1 MSLSNNHVI
10 CPSIVFYKIVFLFLE
25 ASWGFLVYNIK
36 NNKILNDADS
46 ESREKRISE
55 LIDPIAQELKNLQTN
70 VNIIEKHRLESYG
83 RLSEQVEVLAN
94 GTRLLEQALRSPTTR
109 GKWGEIQLQRVLE
122 LAGMSEHI
130 DFYSQKGLDNSSI
143 SPDAIIH
150 LPGKRA
156 LAIDSK
162 APLNSY
168 IEATEAKTEKEKNK
182 FLEQHAKNI
191 RQTAK
196 SVCLK

>member
-1 MSLSNNHVI
+1 MMLILKVG
-10 CPSIVFYKIVFLFLE
+10 KK
-25 ASWGFLVYNIK
+25 NI
-36 NNKILNDADS
+36 
-46 ESREKRISE
+46 E

-109 GKWGEIQLQRVLE
+109 GKWGEIQFQRVLE

-130 DFYSQKGLDNSSI
+130 DFNSQKGLDNSSI
-143 SPDAIIH
+143 RPDAIIH
-150 LPGKRA
+150 LPGKRS

-162 APLNSY
+162 APC
-168 IEATEAKTEKEKNK
+168 I
-182 FLEQHAKNI
+182 HI
-191 RQTAK
+191 
-196 SVCLK
+196 